1 MAESLWMIDAFARET
16 LLFASV
22 GLFIGGVD
30 DLLVDLLFLGQ
41 RLRQGGRR
49 RLSIATLPPP
59 RSTGRI
65 AVFVAAWDEAAVIG
79 GMLSTALDR
88 YDHDDYRIYVGA
100 YPNDRETIDAVAAVA
115 ERDARVRLVIGQRDG
130 PTTKADCLNT
140 VWHAMRRDDTREAV
154 GTKAIVLHDAED
166 VVHAQELRV
175 FDSLI
180 DQYEVVQL
188 PVLPLV
194 HRGSRL
200 VSGHYA
206 DEFAESHAKQIV
218 VRTALGAGMPLAGTG
233 CAIAP
238 DVLAMIAQARGGDPF
253 DASSLTEDYELGLRL
268 AELGARGI
276 FARVATA
283 DAGTVV
289 AVRAYFPGTMR
300 ESVRQKTRWMT
311 GIALAGWDRTGW
323 ARPRAF
329 ADHWMRMR
337 DRRAPLAVVVLAV
350 AYVAMPLWAIS
361 LVIHWLIGEPAALAN
376 ASPTAFWLFVA
387 NAMLLGWRLALRML
401 FTGRS
406 YGFREALWSL
416 PRFVVGNL
424 VSLIAAPNAV
434 LRYIRMLRGAAPVW
448 DKTRHEFPDLSPAT
462 PPGLEC
468 EAAERG

>member
-1 MAESLWMIDAFARET
+1 MIDAFARET

-22 GLFIGGVD
+22 GLFIGGMD
-30 DLLVDLLFLGQ
+30 DLLVDLIFIGE
-41 RLRQGGRR
+41 RLRQGRKH
-49 RLSIATLPPP
+49 RLSIATLPVPT
-59 RSTGRI
+59 STGRI

-79 GMLSTALDR
+79 DMLSTALDR
-88 YDHDDYRIYVGA
+88 YDHDDYRIYVGV
-100 YPNDRETIDAVAAVA
+100 YPNDCETIDAVAAVA
-115 ERDARVRLVIGQRDG
+115 ERDARVRLVIGMRDG

-140 VWHAMRRDDTREAV
+140 IWHAMRRDDAREAI
-154 GTKAIVLHDAED
+154 GTKAIALHDAED

-194 HRGSRL
+194 LRGSRL

-206 DEFAESHAKQIV
+206 DEFAESHTKQIV

-238 DVLAMIAQARGGDPF
+238 DVLALIAQARGGDPF

-276 FARVATA
+276 FARIATE

-300 ESVRQKTRWMT
+300 ESIRQKTRWMT

-323 ARPRAF
+323 ASPRAL

-350 AYVAMPLWAIS
+350 AYVAMPLWAMS
-361 LVIHWLIGEPAALAN
+361 LVLHWLIGEPAPPVSAY
-376 ASPTAFWLFVA
+376 PTAFWLFVA
-387 NAMLLGWRLALRML
+387 NAALLGWRLALRML

-434 LRYIRMLRGAAPVW
+434 PRYIGMLRGAAPVW
-448 DKTRHEFPDLSPAT
+448 DKTRHEFPDLSPGT
-462 PPGLEC
+462 PADLDC